1 MDTQANNSLIKVEE
15 FNQIMQSAPATLQR
29 NQTSVSTCNQAGQT
43 LLDTIEAEGGI
54 SSDELDAKVSE
65 YLAKTKITIEN
76 MNKRRKPLTQLLA
89 TVSKSFTSLESAIDV
104 KSVTTIPYKLQP
116 ARNKY
121 AAKKIAEQKRR
132 EEEARRKQMLEN
144 EKAQYRS
151 DISVMLDTA
160 YAAYVE
166 KHINALNSMFNRA
179 TLATRRKQMLENEKA
194 QYRSDIS
201 VMLDTAY
208 AAYVEKHINALNS
221 MFNRA
226 TLATYNDV
234 CRRISE
240 TSINFSWS
248 AFVENVSDNKQTF
261 YMDAET
267 RKAIKN
273 EVAIQ
278 KKKDF
283 TERYRFEIEGT
294 KQDLIDKLPSLRKQ
308 LEEQEELRRTNA
320 AEAARIEEERKQQ
333 EAEERKKQEEER
345 KRREEEAKAK
355 AAAEKSAAEVQA
367 AFDFSAASMSPTPTK
382 AKVKKKIQITNP
394 QGFMQVYQMWFMREG
409 INMSMED
416 LEKVHKK
423 MITYCEKVVN
433 KDGEQIQSAYVK
445 YIDDV
450 TAK

>member
-1 MDTQANNSLIKVEE
+1 
-15 FNQIMQSAPATLQR
+15 
-29 NQTSVSTCNQAGQT
+29 
-43 LLDTIEAEGGI
+43 
-54 SSDELDAKVSE
+54 
-65 YLAKTKITIEN
+65 
-76 MNKRRKPLTQLLA
+76 
-89 TVSKSFTSLESAIDV
+89 
-104 KSVTTIPYKLQP
+104 
-116 ARNKY
+116 
-121 AAKKIAEQKRR
+121 
-132 EEEARRKQMLEN
+132 
-144 EKAQYRS
+144 
-151 DISVMLDTA
+151 
-160 YAAYVE
+160 
-166 KHINALNSMFNRA
+166 
-179 TLATRRKQMLENEKA
+179 
-194 QYRSDIS
+194 
-201 VMLDTAY
+201 
-208 AAYVEKHINALNS
+208 
-221 MFNRA
+221 
-226 TLATYNDV
+226 
-234 CRRISE
+234 
-240 TSINFSWS
+240 
-248 AFVENVSDNKQTF
+248 
-261 YMDAET
+261 MDAET
-267 RKAIKN
+267 RQAIKN

-320 AEAARIEEERKQQ
+320 VEAARMEEERKQQ
-333 EAEERKKQEEER
+333 
-345 KRREEEAKAK
+345 EEEAKAK

>member
-29 NQTSVSTCNQAGQT
+29 NQASVSACNQAGQV
-43 LLDTIEAEGGI
+43 LLDTIEAEKGI
-54 SSDELDAKVSE
+54 SSDELDTKVSE
-65 YLAKTKITIEN
+65 YLAKTKITVEN

-89 TVSKSFTSLESAIDV
+89 TVSKSFTSLESAIDI
-104 KSVTTIPYKLQP
+104 KSATTIPYKLQQ
-116 ARNKY
+116 ARNRY
-121 AAKKIAEQKRR
+121 AAKKLAEQKRR

-151 DISVMLDTA
+151 DITVMLDMA

-166 KHINALNSMFNRA
+166 KHINALNN
-179 TLATRRKQMLENEKA
+179 
-194 QYRSDIS
+194 
-201 VMLDTAY
+201 
-208 AAYVEKHINALNS
+208 

-226 TLATYNDV
+226 TLATYNNV
-234 CRRISE
+234 CRQISE
-240 TSINFSWS
+240 TSTNFSWS

-320 AEAARIEEERKQQ
+320 AEAARLEEESKQR
-333 EAEERKKQEEER
+333 EAEARKKQEEER

-355 AAAEKSAAEVQA
+355 AEAEKAAAEVQT
-367 AFDFSAASMSPTPTK
+367 AFDFSAANMSPTPTK
-382 AKVKKKIQITNP
+382 VKVKKKIQVTNP

-416 LEKVHKK
+416 LEKIHKK
-423 MITYCEKVVN
+423 MITFCEKIAN
-433 KDGEQIQSAYVK
+433 KDEEQIQSAFVK
-445 YIDDV
+445 YVDDV

>member
-29 NQTSVSTCNQAGQT
+29 NQASVSACNQAGQT

-54 SSDELDAKVSE
+54 GSDELDAKVSE
-65 YLAKTKITIEN
+65 YLAKTKVTVEN

-89 TVSKSFTSLESAIDV
+89 TVSKSFTSLESAIDI
-104 KSVTTIPYKLQP
+104 KSATAIPYKLQQ

-121 AAKKIAEQKRR
+121 AAKKLAEQKRR

-166 KHINALNSMFNRA
+166 KHINALIGMYNCA
-179 TLATRRKQMLENEKA
+179 TLAA
-194 QYRSDIS
+194 
-201 VMLDTAY
+201 
-208 AAYVEKHINALNS
+208 
-221 MFNRA
+221 
-226 TLATYNDV
+226 YNDV
-234 CRRISE
+234 CRQISE
-240 TSINFSWS
+240 TSTDFSWS
-248 AFVENVSDNKQTF
+248 AFAENISDNKQTF

-267 RKAIKN
+267 RKAIKK

-294 KQDLIDKLPSLRKQ
+294 KQDLIDKLPSLRKL
-308 LEEQEELRRTNA
+308 LEEQEELRRSNA
-320 AEAARIEEERKQQ
+320 AEAARIEEERKQR
-333 EAEERKKQEEER
+333 EVAARKKQEEER
-345 KRREEEAKAK
+345 ILREEEAKAK
-355 AAAEKSAAEVQA
+355 AEAEKAAAEVQA
-367 AFDFSAASMSPTPTK
+367 AFDFSAAGMSPTPTK
-382 AKVKKKIQITNP
+382 AKVKKKIQVTNP

-416 LEKVHKK
+416 LEKAHKK
-423 MITYCEKVVN
+423 MIAYCEKIVN
-433 KDGEQIQSAYVK
+433 KDGEQIQSAFVK
-445 YIDDV
+445 YVDDV

>member
-29 NQTSVSTCNQAGQT
+29 NQASVSACNQAGQA

-54 SSDELDAKVSE
+54 GSDELDTKVSE
-65 YLAKTKITIEN
+65 YLAKTKITVEN

-89 TVSKSFTSLESAIDV
+89 TVSKSFTSLESAIDI
-104 KSVTTIPYKLQP
+104 KSVTTIPYKLQQ
-116 ARNKY
+116 ARNQY
-121 AAKKIAEQKRR
+121 AAKKLAEQKRR
-132 EEEARRKQMLEN
+132 EEEARRRQMIEN

-151 DISVMLDTA
+151 DITLMLDMA
-160 YAAYVE
+160 YETYVE
-166 KHINALNSMFNRA
+166 KHINALIGMYNRA
-179 TLATRRKQMLENEKA
+179 TL
-194 QYRSDIS
+194 S
-201 VMLDTAY
+201 
-208 AAYVEKHINALNS
+208 
-221 MFNRA
+221 
-226 TLATYNDV
+226 TYNDV

-240 TSINFSWS
+240 TSTNFSWN
-248 AFVENVSDNKQTF
+248 AFVENVADNKQTF

-273 EVAIQ
+273 EVATQ

-283 TERYRFEIEGT
+283 AERYRFEIEET
-294 KQDLIDKLPSLRKQ
+294 KQDLIDKLPGLRKR

-320 AEAARIEEERKQQ
+320 AEAARMEEERKRL
-333 EAEERKKQEEER
+333 EAEERRKQEEER

-355 AAAEKSAAEVQA
+355 AEADKAAAEVQA

-416 LEKVHKK
+416 LEKAHKK
-423 MITYCEKVVN
+423 MITFCEKIVN
-433 KDGEQIQSAYVK
+433 KDGEQIQSAFVK
-445 YIDDV
+445 YVDDV

>member
-29 NQTSVSTCNQAGQT
+29 NQASVSACNQAGQA
-43 LLDTIEAEGGI
+43 LLDTIEAEKGI

-65 YLAKTKITIEN
+65 YLAKTKITVEN

-89 TVSKSFTSLESAIDV
+89 TVSKSFTSLESAIDI
-104 KSVTTIPYKLQP
+104 KSATTIPYKLQQ
-116 ARNKY
+116 ARNRY
-121 AAKKIAEQKRR
+121 AAKKLAEQKRR

-151 DISVMLDTA
+151 DITVMLDMA

-166 KHINALNSMFNRA
+166 KHINALNN
-179 TLATRRKQMLENEKA
+179 
-194 QYRSDIS
+194 
-201 VMLDTAY
+201 
-208 AAYVEKHINALNS
+208 

-226 TLATYNDV
+226 TLATYNNV
-234 CRRISE
+234 CRQISE
-240 TSINFSWS
+240 TSTNFSWS

-267 RKAIKN
+267 RKAIKG
-273 EVAIQ
+273 EIAIQ

-320 AEAARIEEERKQQ
+320 AEAARLEEESKQR
-333 EAEERKKQEEER
+333 EAEARKKQEEER

-355 AAAEKSAAEVQA
+355 AEAEKAAAEVQA
-367 AFDFSAASMSPTPTK
+367 AFDFSAANMSPTPTK
-382 AKVKKKIQITNP
+382 SKVKKKIQVTNP

-416 LEKVHKK
+416 LEKIHKK
-423 MITYCEKVVN
+423 MITFCEKIAN
-433 KDGEQIQSAYVK
+433 KDEEQIQSAFVK
-445 YIDDV
+445 YVDDV

>member
-1 MDTQANNSLIKVEE
+1 
-15 FNQIMQSAPATLQR
+15 
-29 NQTSVSTCNQAGQT
+29 
-43 LLDTIEAEGGI
+43 
-54 SSDELDAKVSE
+54 
-65 YLAKTKITIEN
+65 
-76 MNKRRKPLTQLLA
+76 
-89 TVSKSFTSLESAIDV
+89 
-104 KSVTTIPYKLQP
+104 
-116 ARNKY
+116 
-121 AAKKIAEQKRR
+121 
-132 EEEARRKQMLEN
+132 
-144 EKAQYRS
+144 
-151 DISVMLDTA
+151 
-160 YAAYVE
+160 
-166 KHINALNSMFNRA
+166 
-179 TLATRRKQMLENEKA
+179 
-194 QYRSDIS
+194 
-201 VMLDTAY
+201 
-208 AAYVEKHINALNS
+208 

-345 KRREEEAKAK
+345 KRRKK
-355 AAAEKSAAEVQA
+355 RLRPNRLQKSLL
-367 AFDFSAASMSPTPTK
+367 P
-382 AKVKKKIQITNP
+382 
-394 QGFMQVYQMWFMREG
+394 
-409 INMSMED
+409 
-416 LEKVHKK
+416 
-423 MITYCEKVVN
+423 
-433 KDGEQIQSAYVK
+433 K
-445 YIDDV
+445 YRQHLISQQP
-450 TAK
+450 ACPLLQRKPRSRRRSR

>member
-1 MDTQANNSLIKVEE
+1 
-15 FNQIMQSAPATLQR
+15 
-29 NQTSVSTCNQAGQT
+29 
-43 LLDTIEAEGGI
+43 
-54 SSDELDAKVSE
+54 
-65 YLAKTKITIEN
+65 
-76 MNKRRKPLTQLLA
+76 
-89 TVSKSFTSLESAIDV
+89 
-104 KSVTTIPYKLQP
+104 
-116 ARNKY
+116 
-121 AAKKIAEQKRR
+121 
-132 EEEARRKQMLEN
+132 
-144 EKAQYRS
+144 
-151 DISVMLDTA
+151 
-160 YAAYVE
+160 
-166 KHINALNSMFNRA
+166 
-179 TLATRRKQMLENEKA
+179 
-194 QYRSDIS
+194 
-201 VMLDTAY
+201 
-208 AAYVEKHINALNS
+208 
-221 MFNRA
+221 
-226 TLATYNDV
+226 
-234 CRRISE
+234 
-240 TSINFSWS
+240 
-248 AFVENVSDNKQTF
+248 
-261 YMDAET
+261 MDAET

-320 AEAARIEEERKQQ
+320 VEAARMEEERKQQ
-333 EAEERKKQEEER
+333 
-345 KRREEEAKAK
+345 EEEAKAK

>member
-1 MDTQANNSLIKVEE
+1 
-15 FNQIMQSAPATLQR
+15 
-29 NQTSVSTCNQAGQT
+29 
-43 LLDTIEAEGGI
+43 
-54 SSDELDAKVSE
+54 
-65 YLAKTKITIEN
+65 
-76 MNKRRKPLTQLLA
+76 
-89 TVSKSFTSLESAIDV
+89 
-104 KSVTTIPYKLQP
+104 
-116 ARNKY
+116 
-121 AAKKIAEQKRR
+121 
-132 EEEARRKQMLEN
+132 
-144 EKAQYRS
+144 
-151 DISVMLDTA
+151 
-160 YAAYVE
+160 
-166 KHINALNSMFNRA
+166 
-179 TLATRRKQMLENEKA
+179 
-194 QYRSDIS
+194 
-201 VMLDTAY
+201 
-208 AAYVEKHINALNS
+208 
-221 MFNRA
+221 
-226 TLATYNDV
+226 
-234 CRRISE
+234 
-240 TSINFSWS
+240 
-248 AFVENVSDNKQTF
+248 
-261 YMDAET
+261 MDAET

-333 EAEERKKQEEER
+333 EEER

-394 QGFMQVYQMWFMREG
+394 QGFMQVYQIWFMREG

>member
-104 KSVTTIPYKLQP
+104 KSVTTIPYKLQQ

-166 KHINALNSMFNRA
+166 KHINALNSMFNR
-179 TLATRRKQMLENEKA
+179 T
-194 QYRSDIS
+194 
-201 VMLDTAY
+201 
-208 AAYVEKHINALNS
+208 
-221 MFNRA
+221 

-320 AEAARIEEERKQQ
+320 VEAARMEEERKQQ
-333 EAEERKKQEEER
+333 EAEERKKQ
-345 KRREEEAKAK
+345 EEEAKAK